1 MQLMS
6 HSSSDESA
14 KASLDF
20 DNIHVLDQFAASD
33 KNRWIALNWLTVL
46 NTSCTILY
54 YYYNCNN
61 NK

>member
-20 DNIHVLDQFAASD
+20 DNIHALDQFAASD
-33 KNRWIALNWLTVL
+33 KTR
-46 NTSCTILY
+46 
-54 YYYNCNN
+54 
-61 NK
+61 